1 MKALL
6 TFYNSFRG
14 AGMGITAY
22 INYQLDDFKRWYN
35 SSKLQTKNIFDNIK
49 KQIAVLFAIS
59 ESQDETI
66 EEKNYQHEENIVE
79 KSHSIPVIQSKE
91 RIETNVQSVNNE
103 DNSLLDLT
111 KILIEVRNLLKN
123 IDTGSAGESSLTL
136 PSIVV
141 IGSQS
146 SGKSSV
152 LESIIG
158 HEFLPK

>member
-1 MKALL
+1 
-6 TFYNSFRG
+6 
-14 AGMGITAY
+14 MGITAY
-22 INYQLDDFKRWYN
+22 INYQFDDFKRWYN
-35 SSKLQTKNIFDNIK
+35 SSIFDDIK
-49 KQIAVLFAIS
+49 KQIADLFAIS
-59 ESQDETI
+59 ESQDESI
-66 EEKNYQHEENIVE
+66 EEKNYQQVENIVE
-79 KSHSIPVIQSKE
+79 KSHSIPVIQSKG

-111 KILIEVRNLLKN
+111 KNLSEVRNLLKN

>member
-1 MKALL
+1 MKALS

-22 INYQLDDFKRWYN
+22 INYQFDDFKRWYN
-35 SSKLQTKNIFDNIK
+35 SSIFDDIK
-49 KQIAVLFAIS
+49 KQIADLFAIS
-59 ESQDETI
+59 ESQDESI
-66 EEKNYQHEENIVE
+66 EEKNYQQVENIVE
-79 KSHSIPVIQSKE
+79 KSHSIPVIQSKG

-111 KILIEVRNLLKN
+111 KNLIEVRNLLKN